1 MSTTVHRSGPRLSP
15 AASLSRVLPPAL
27 VLAILVLLAGIS
39 SGLGPLGVGGLL
51 LGIVAVPGLLYKCVK
66 RPFQRRGLPD
76 RLRIQLLAVLTFAG
90 AVVCFILPVGAPVP
104 LTVAALFVGNAGLV
118 FFRRW
123 LNVSAHVS
131 VVTFGALWV
140 MAIFGGAWAW
150 LLILSPLMMFSRVSL
165 REHTWPEALA
175 GASLGLATFCCFLV
189 AMTWS

>member
-1 MSTTVHRSGPRLSP
+1 MSTTVQRSGARLGL
-15 AASLSRVLPPAL
+15 AASLSRILPPAL
-27 VLAILVLLAGIS
+27 VLAVLVLLAGLEA
-39 SGLGPLGVGGLL
+39 GLGLFSAGMLL
-51 LGIVAVPGLLYKCVK
+51 AGIVGVPGLLYKLAK
-66 RPFQRRGLPD
+66 RPFQRWGLPD

-90 AVVCFILPVGAPVP
+90 AVACFLLPLGSPVP

-131 VVTFGALWV
+131 VITFGALWV
-140 MAIFGGAWAW
+140 VALFGGAWAW

-165 REHTWPEALA
+165 REHTWPEALS
-175 GASLGLATFCCFLV
+175 GALLGMATFCCFLA

>member
-1 MSTTVHRSGPRLSP
+1 MSTTVHRSSARLAL

-27 VLAILVLLAGIS
+27 VLAALVFLAGLEAGLGLLGAGVLLAAIIG
-39 SGLGPLGVGGLL
+39 
-51 LGIVAVPGLLYKCVK
+51 VPGLLYKLAK
-66 RPFQRRGLPD
+66 RPFQRRGFPD
-76 RLRIQLLAVLTFAG
+76 RLRIQLLAGFTFAG
-90 AVVCFILPVGAPVP
+90 AVACFLLPLGFPVP

-131 VVTFGALWV
+131 VITFGALWI

-165 REHTWPEALA
+165 REHTWPEAFS
-175 GASLGLATFCCFLV
+175 GAALGTATFCCFLI

>member
-1 MSTTVHRSGPRLSP
+1 MSTTVQRPGIRPAL
-15 AASLSRVLPPAL
+15 AASFSRVLRPAL
-27 VLAILVLLAGIS
+27 VLAVLVVLAGLEAGLGPVGAGILLAGI
-39 SGLGPLGVGGLL
+39 VG
-51 LGIVAVPGLLYKCVK
+51 VPGLLYKLAK

-90 AVVCFILPVGAPVP
+90 AVACFLLPLGSPVP
-104 LTVAALFVGNAGLV
+104 LTVAALFLGNVGLV
-118 FFRRW
+118 LFRRW

-131 VVTFGALWV
+131 VITFGALWI

-165 REHTWPEALA
+165 REHTWPEAFS
-175 GASLGLATFCCFLV
+175 GAALGTATFCCFLI

>member
-1 MSTTVHRSGPRLSP
+1 
-15 AASLSRVLPPAL
+15 
-27 VLAILVLLAGIS
+27 VLAVLVTLAGLNA
-39 SGLGPLGVGGLL
+39 GLGLFGAGVLVAGIIGL
-51 LGIVAVPGLLYKCVK
+51 PGLLYKLAK
-66 RPFQRRGLPD
+66 RPFQRRGFPD

-90 AVVCFILPVGAPVP
+90 ALVCFLLPLGSPVP

-131 VVTFGALWV
+131 VTTFGALWV
-140 MAIFGGAWAW
+140 VAVFGEAWAW

-165 REHTWPEALA
+165 REHTWPEALS
-175 GASLGLATFCCFLV
+175 GALLGLATFCCFLV